1 MDNRGKFR
9 NIQKAF
15 MKFKMAENSIF
26 AILLR
31 NPWWISFLIAAGFC
45 LLMFALLP
53 RHLVL
58 YGVMGAFPFVITG
71 AVALKRQWGKPSPA
85 KLQTEL
91 DRLSA
96 LSWRDFSAELEGKF
110 VKQGFAVTRL
120 DAKSGTGA
128 ADFKLEKGGHVTLVA
143 AKRYKANTHGV
154 EALQAL
160 VTQQEAQGAD
170 KAMYVCLSPVT
181 AQAAKFAKEKG
192 VVLGWVS

>member
-1 MDNRGKFR
+1 
-9 NIQKAF
+9 

-31 NPWWISFLIAAGFC
+31 NPWWISFLIAAAFC

-53 RHLVL
+53 KHLVIF
-58 YGVMGAFPFVITG
+58 GMMGAFPFVITG

-85 KLQTEL
+85 KLQAEL
-91 DRLSA
+91 DRLAA
-96 LSWRDFSAELEGKF
+96 LSWRDFSAELEAKF
-110 VKQGFAVTRL
+110 VKQGFEVTRL
-120 DAKSGTGA
+120 NAGA
-128 ADFKLEKGGHVTLVA
+128 ADFKLEKGGHVTLVN
-143 AKRYKANTHGV
+143 AKRYKAATHGI

>member
-1 MDNRGKFR
+1 
-9 NIQKAF
+9 

-26 AILLR
+26 AHLLR
-31 NPWWISFLIAAGFC
+31 SPWWVSFLIAVAFC
-45 LLMFALLP
+45 VFMVAALP
-53 RHLVL
+53 KELVR
-58 YGVMGAFPFVITG
+58 YGVIGAFPFVVIG
-71 AVALKRQWGKPSPA
+71 FVALKRQWGKPSPA

-96 LSWRDFSAELEGKF
+96 LSWRDFSAELEAKF
-110 VKQGFAVTRL
+110 VKQGFEVTRL
-120 DAKSGTGA
+120 DVKSGAGV
-128 ADFKLEKGGHVTLVA
+128 ADFKLEKTGHITLVS
-143 AKRYKANTHGV
+143 AKRYKAATHGI

-160 VTQQEAQGAD
+160 VAQQEAQAAD

>member
-1 MDNRGKFR
+1 
-9 NIQKAF
+9 

-31 NPWWISFLIAAGFC
+31 NPWWISFLIAAAFC

-53 RHLVL
+53 QNLVVF
-58 YGVMGAFPFVITG
+58 GMMGAFPFVITG
-71 AVALKRQWGKPSPA
+71 AVALKRQWGKPSAA

-96 LSWRDFSAELEGKF
+96 LSWRDFSAELEAKL
-110 VKQGFAVTRL
+110 VKQGFEVTRL
-120 DAKSGTGA
+120 NTGA
-128 ADFKLEKGGHVTLVA
+128 ADFKLEKTGHVTLVS
-143 AKRYKANTHGV
+143 AKRYKAATHGL

-170 KAMYVCLSPVT
+170 KVMYVCLNPVT